1 MPPLQKDNPGGAITI
16 AGFSG
21 VGFRIGPTRL
31 PGGVIVW
38 PEGAEEWAPP
48 ALAALTAEQLS
59 PIAKA
64 KPPVDLLILG
74 TGARLARPTR
84 ELVAA
89 MAARGVAIEPMD
101 SRAAARTYNLLAGEG
116 RRVAVALYPLDA

>member
-1 MPPLQKDNPGGAITI
+1 MPSLQKDQPGGIITI

-38 PEGAEEWAPP
+38 PEGAEEWSPP
-48 ALAALTAEQLS
+48 ALALLAATDLAA
-59 PIAKA
+59 IDKA
-64 KPPVDLLILG
+64 KPPIDLLIVG
-74 TGARLARPTR
+74 SGARLARPGR
-84 ELVAA
+84 ALIAA
-89 MAARGVAIEPMD
+89 MAARHVAVEAMD

-116 RRVAVALYPLDA
+116 RRVAAALYPLDA